1 MPINV
6 ANLLDADKRTAVAG
20 EAITMGMVI
29 KLSDDGAGRRKALK
43 LADSD
48 AAVAAKPGTYG
59 IAYKL
64 STDSNQVNSSTA
76 PSSLG
81 DRTVSISSGDLIIE
95 LRRGA
100 IVEYSADLLHS
111 SLDPSRSGTTPQA
124 GTDLNVKGSQW
135 CATSGVAGSMS
146 GTVIGRVFRVFGTK
160 VLVELL

>member
-43 LADSD
+43 LLDAD

-59 IAYKL
+59 VAYKL
-64 STDSNQVNSSTA
+64 STDSNQVASSTA
-76 PSSLG
+76 PAVLG

-95 LRRGA
+95 LRRGS

-111 SLDPSRSGTTPQA
+111 SLDPSRAGTTPQA

-135 CATSGVAGSMS
+135 CALAGVAGSMS

-160 VLVELL
+160 VLVEVV